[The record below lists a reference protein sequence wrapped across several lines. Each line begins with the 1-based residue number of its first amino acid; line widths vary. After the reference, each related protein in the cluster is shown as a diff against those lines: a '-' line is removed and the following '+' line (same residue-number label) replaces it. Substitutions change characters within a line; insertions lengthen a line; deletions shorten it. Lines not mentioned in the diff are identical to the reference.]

1 MRRMLPIEDVPA
13 STPLLRGLSADERA
27 RALDMLRACY
37 IAFDAGD
44 PIRRSDSE
52 RRCAAYLA
60 EGLAEAFVI
69 DDGGSRSILH
79 LFVPGQLLA
88 NGKVFGDLPLP
99 LFELVAREPCRVV
112 IVSADHLP
120 AEGRPACVDKVKDN
134 LARSVAALDA
144 ELMATLYIRMRR
156 TVRGKVMAYL
166 DRAAARLGRRSVDV
180 VLNRQELA
188 DYLCVDRAS
197 LSRELG
203 AMRDEG
209 LLRFERS
216 HFELL
221 WPAPAPNGP
230 EEAGG
235 RPEGR

>member
-1 MRRMLPIEDVPA
+1 MLPIEDIPEG
-13 STPLLRGLSADERA
+13 TPLLQGLAPDERA
-27 RALDMLRACY
+27 QALDQLRACY
-37 IAFDAGD
+37 IGFDAGD
-44 PIRRSDSE
+44 RIRRSDSE

-60 EGLAEAFVI
+60 QGLAEGFVV
-69 DDGGSRSILH
+69 DEDGSRSILH

-99 LFELVAREPCRVV
+99 LFEVVAREPCRVV
-112 IVSADHLP
+112 IVAEDRSLP
-120 AEGRPACVDKVKDN
+120 GERAACVEKVKDN

-144 ELMATLYIRMRR
+144 ELMATLYVRMRR
-156 TVRGKVMAYL
+156 TVRGKAMAYL
-166 DRAAARLGRRSVDV
+166 EHEAARRGARSFDV
-180 VLNRQELA
+180 VFNRQELA

-221 WPAPAPNGP
+221 WPAGP
-230 EEAGG
+230 GAAGLG
-235 RPEGR
+235 E